1 MQVWH
6 LFLLLCLFCSVA
18 ELSFLSAILLRLH
31 LTSLPVINEG
41 TEEHRSQEWALRDPT
56 QHHPLPG
63 HWAMDYNSGCVYPA
77 NSLSTEWQFTHQI
90 HISSVWRS
98 AMSCGTVPKA
108 SQKSKWWHLLV
119 FPYWLFFTR
128 CYWNGRDYFQQMSL
142 KIWKSHRYFDS

>member
-6 LFLLLCLFCSVA
+6 LFLLLCLFCCRA
-18 ELSFLSAILLRLH
+18 Q
-31 LTSLPVINEG
+31 LPVSNPAEAALDLTASHQWRYWRASVPRVSSEG
-41 TEEHRSQEWALRDPT
+41 PT

-63 HWAMDYNSGCVYPA
+63 HWAMDYNSACVYPA

-98 AMSCGTVPKA
+98 AISCGTVPKA
-108 SQKSKWWHLLV
+108 SPKSKWWHLLV